1 MSQSLNS
8 TVNCLPG
15 LREVDQAVRGMTIIS
30 QRLMHPQY
38 PQTNRSFQEIQI
50 QLNNSAV
57 NLNQVLL
64 LPNIYAESVI
74 FFRPADKNLDKGPH
88 SNNLFLVSIHK
99 YHFSALCNHKK
110 ELCLNVGHVKYILL
124 SLPFTNLFMISILC

>member
-57 NLNQVLL
+57 NLNQVWKDNSIYFGVKENNYKDLILSLL
-64 LPNIYAESVI
+64 L
-74 FFRPADKNLDKGPH
+74 
-88 SNNLFLVSIHK
+88 
-99 YHFSALCNHKK
+99 
-110 ELCLNVGHVKYILL
+110 
-124 SLPFTNLFMISILC
+124 

>member
-57 NLNQVLL
+57 NLNQVWK
-64 LPNIYAESVI
+64 ETSI
-74 FFRPADKNLDKGPH
+74 FCDFR
-88 SNNLFLVSIHK
+88 
-99 YHFSALCNHKK
+99 
-110 ELCLNVGHVKYILL
+110 VKILKD
-124 SLPFTNLFMISILC
+124 FN